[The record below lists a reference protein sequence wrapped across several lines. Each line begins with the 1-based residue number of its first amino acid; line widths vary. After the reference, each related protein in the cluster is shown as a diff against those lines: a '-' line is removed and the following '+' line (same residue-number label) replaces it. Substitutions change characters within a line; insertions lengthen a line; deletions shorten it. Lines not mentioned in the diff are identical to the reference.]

1 MLTAL
6 EFVPFG
12 THIRSCTQ
20 FFLAKGLE
28 QASKHRSW
36 DHALRPDRLRVERYR
51 ASLADRQARPQTS
64 EQPACSQRH
73 LLGAAHGRAV
83 ARFAGA
89 IRALHNRLQS
99 LQPLAQGR
107 HLGSPDGCRGQG
119 ARRQGADDRQLD
131 CARPSARIRG
141 QKKSGDRCVGRS
153 RGGLSTKI
161 HARVDAKGRPLCLLI
176 SPGEVHD
183 VTCAEA
189 LLDGLAK
196 RAVVIADKGYD
207 ADRVRAHI
215 RAQGAIPNSPNRAHR
230 RRKFRWKKT
239 IYRERNQ
246 VERFFNK
253 LKQFRRIAT
262 RYDKLGATFFA
273 FIKIAAVRIW
283 LRSIESTA

>member
-1 MLTAL
+1 MRYDLTDFEWSAIEPL
-6 EFVPFG
+6 LPTDRRGPKPQNNRRVLNGIFWV
-12 THIRSCTQ
+12 
-20 FFLAKGLE
+20 
-28 QASKHRSW
+28 
-36 DHALRPDRLRVERYR
+36 LRTGAPWRDLPERYGPYTT
-51 ASLADRQARPQTS
+51 AYK
-64 EQPACSQRH
+64 
-73 LLGAAHGRAV
+73 
-83 ARFAGA
+83 
-89 IRALHNRLQS
+89 
-99 LQPLAQGR
+99 AQGR

-161 HARVDAKGRPLCLLI
+161 HARVDAKGRPLFLLI

-215 RAQGAIPNSPNRAHR
+215 RAQGAIPNIPNRAHR
-230 RRKFRWKKT
+230 KRKFRWKKT